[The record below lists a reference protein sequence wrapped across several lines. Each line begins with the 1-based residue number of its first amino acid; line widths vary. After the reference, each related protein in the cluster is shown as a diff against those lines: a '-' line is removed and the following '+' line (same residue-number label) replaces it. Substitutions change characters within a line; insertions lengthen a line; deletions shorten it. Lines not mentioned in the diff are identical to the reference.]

1 MDDDDDPLERERG
14 SRGTRPRRAQR
25 ARVLATVLVV
35 ALGCALVPVLCDGA
49 YGGEMPAPDGP
60 AGPGQVLSLSV
71 LMVVG
76 CLLAMSAFFSSCET
90 AFLSI
95 DAPRIRSMRES
106 YRMTARLVAKT
117 LDNPGRLLTT
127 ILVGNMLVNTLIG
140 VVLGTRVKDLFEY
153 RGGLSAPASYAAA
166 IAVTTGVLLFFG
178 EILPKVFAVRA
189 QDAYARVA
197 VLPLVGVGRALA
209 PLRNG
214 LLRLTDFL
222 FRVTRF
228 HELRAAPFITDQEL
242 KSVFANGQSEGVI
255 EEDGREMIRRI
266 LDFHD
271 AQLREILV
279 PRPDIVAVPED
290 ATVAEAL
297 GLYREHEFSRVPV
310 FRDDLDHITGVLYAK
325 DTLPSVTTGE
335 LARPVKTLV
344 RPAHFV
350 PETMSVQDFIKHV
363 QRLRSHLAIAVDEF
377 GGTEGIVTLQDA
389 IEKVV
394 GDITVEDEE
403 AERLYEQVGQGV
415 YRVMGSMPLDE
426 FSELTGIAVEDEEH
440 QTMAGY
446 LMDKTEKVPAVG
458 DHFSHAG
465 ISFTVE
471 EVDGKRASTMRI
483 EVPREDEEDAP

>member
-1 MDDDDDPLERERG
+1 MDDDDDPLERERIE
-14 SRGTRPRRAQR
+14 RGVRPRRAHGGR
-25 ARVLATVLVV
+25 ILATVLVV
-35 ALGCALVPVLCDGA
+35 ALGCVLVPVLWHGA
-49 YGGEMPAPDGP
+49 YGGEAQAPV
-60 AGPGQVLSLSV
+60 GPGSVLSLSV
-71 LMVVG
+71 LLVVA

-95 DAPRIRSMRES
+95 DAARIHSMRES
-106 YRMTARLVAKT
+106 DRMTARLVAKT

-127 ILVGNMLVNTLIG
+127 ILVGNMLANTLIG
-140 VVLGTRVKDLFEY
+140 VVLGTRVKDLFESG
-153 RGGLSAPASYAAA
+153 GGLSAPASYAAA
-166 IAVTTGVLLFFG
+166 IAVTTTVLLFFG

-189 QDAYARVA
+189 RDAYARVA
-197 VLPLVGVGRALA
+197 VLPLIAVGRALA

-214 LLRLTDFL
+214 LLGVTDFL

-228 HELRAAPFITDQEL
+228 HELRAAPFITDEEL
-242 KSVFANGQSEGVI
+242 KSVLANGHSEGVI

-271 AQLREILV
+271 TQLREILV
-279 PRPDIVAVPED
+279 PRPDVVAVPEE

-297 GLYREHEFSRVPV
+297 ALYREHEFSRMPV
-310 FRDDLDHITGVLYAK
+310 YKDDLDHITGVLYAK
-325 DTLPSVTTGE
+325 DTLPSVTAGDLT
-335 LARPVKTLV
+335 RPVQALA

-350 PETMSVQDFIKHV
+350 PETMSVQDFVKHV

-394 GDITVEDEE
+394 GDIRVEDEK

-415 YRVMGSMPLDE
+415 YRVQGSMPLDE
-426 FSELTGIAVEDEEH
+426 FSELTGVAVEDEEH
-440 QTMAGY
+440 QTVAGY

-471 EVDGKRASTMRI
+471 EVDGKRAATMRI
-483 EVPREDEEDAP
+483 EVPGQGGEGAP